1 MQAARLALGPKG
13 RAAGGVDPL
22 PPRVRAW
29 AKEAAVRHMHEHTN
43 WEGHTHFGP
52 VRAATAPASARDALH
67 HHAGRDAH
75 AVSAAEQLMRWYVL
89 CMRDQHGA
97 QLLMSWVRFCMWHA
111 ARMQRAAAMQTQ
123 SCGHANTELQLRR
136 SQTCSLSCDTLFK
149 K

>member
-1 MQAARLALGPKG
+1 MQAARLSLGPKG

-52 VRAATAPASARDALH
+52 VRARTAPARARDALH
-67 HHAGRDAH
+67 NHTGRDTH

-97 QLLMSWVRFCMWHA
+97 QVLMSWYNSACG
-111 ARMQRAAAMQTQ
+111 MQNACGGLQPCKHGAAAMQTRSC
-123 SCGHANTELQLRR
+123 SCGGARLAL
-136 SQTCSLSCDTLFK
+136 
-149 K
+149 